1 MSRQPQITFIVTA
14 DTRQAMSGFQNLTG
28 AITGGVFKGGLALK
42 AFDAGLGLIQN
53 SVRSLT
59 NSIAAATETQLK
71 TISATATLSSLGG
84 IGYEK
89 AQTAVEE
96 LNNALAKS
104 AASLPGV
111 TDDYKRLAQGF
122 SSSLID
128 AFKDPSGTLN
138 IEGWKNATKDLSE
151 NFGALTA
158 ATTRDAGNTT
168 LALNKA
174 LGGAS
179 TASLR
184 QIAFFEQ
191 NKAVLDEIDKALK
204 KENAKSLNDVSIETR
219 VKILTAAS
227 QKLITDDFKKAAGES
242 VDGLIQNFNTALF
255 DPGSGIFGI
264 MRDLQPDMKGTQSV
278 FSAYNETLKLIVGSD
293 GVLFGIGKIL
303 NQLGFQLDPM
313 KVIFDGLTRFNAGI
327 SQVSSL
333 VNDISNFVEQTGT
346 KNATVLQS
354 GLKALF
360 GRFLGIV
367 PDFKMPGVST
377 RDDYKSP
384 STGLKPILDM
394 GAKIS
399 VGDIAAKVKDRI
411 GGMVD
416 SVFNK
421 ISEAVQTAKIIVN
434 SKEFITG
441 VTLIK
446 RVFARVIIEDFLPGL
461 INLGADLA
469 ILIADAITG
478 LVIKPNAGDNAVIA
492 SAFDKALSKIDY
504 GKLREAITKIIFTAV
519 KINVAISF
527 AGMTFAGLS
536 TQVAGI
542 VSLAILTPLR
552 GALVAGLLNY
562 GVPLA
567 AAIIVPMQT
576 AFAGIGGTV
585 AVATV
590 VVGRQLVAMISGIIP
605 ALGGGLFA
613 GGLVTAGG
621 LIAATTGSL
630 YLAARLMGASNEDI
644 ASAAGN
650 WATEASALT
659 GIKIDG
665 IGSAFTA
672 GFEIIRLSVAERL
685 SQLGTETGGEINN
698 IWDLVKACF
707 GGWGS
712 LIQTG
717 FDSIYNS
724 VIISI
729 ADIRSNFSLWL
740 SGIKNYIQSAFEGF
754 ISSFQNI
761 TTSVQSRI
769 NTFVKLVVDIWD
781 NIVKAIQNAGLQ
793 LQNSLRKLPV
803 IGGFIPSASP
813 SPAVSPKPAT
823 PTSPATSPQSPG
835 LLNQVLNLFSPKPKY
850 AGQNIKYIQSFL
862 EAVKTEAKNSP
873 GASLVVANSNE
884 VIIPKQSL
892 PKIFNT
898 VVRPPINSNPNSSDT
913 SVTDSIFSSLV
924 NSVENNYL
932 NSIKKINSPVNAINS
947 INSIKKI
954 NSPVNAIN
962 AINSVNPINSVNSV
976 NKKLSSLANSVQSN
990 LNSAN
995 NFDSINNSIS
1005 INRQQKFNTAI
1016 ATAPN
1021 APVSTVAV
1029 ANQSD
1034 SRLPQSVVIKQESG
1048 GRSLNIESINVS
1060 ITNSQPSQPLSAHD
1074 ISQQLGE
1081 LLRYELSKLL

>member
-96 LNNALAKS
+96 LNNSLAKS

-128 AFKDPSGTLN
+128 AFKDPKGILRV
-138 IEGWKNATKDLSE
+138 EEWKNATKSLAE

-158 ATTRDAGNTT
+158 STTKDAGNTT

-179 TASLR
+179 TSELR

-191 NKAVLDEIDKALK
+191 NRAVLDEIDKALK
-204 KENAKSLNDVSIETR
+204 QENAKSLRDVSIETR
-219 VKILTAAS
+219 VKILSAAS

-255 DPGSGIFGI
+255 DPSSGIFGI

-278 FSAYNETLKLIVGSD
+278 FSAYNESLKLIVGSD

-313 KVIFDGLTRFNAGI
+313 KVIFDGLTKFNAGI

-333 VNDISNFVEQTGT
+333 VNDISNFVEQTGAR
-346 KNATVLQS
+346 NATVLQS
-354 GLKALF
+354 GIKALF

-384 STGLKPILDM
+384 SAGLKPILDM

-421 ISEAVQTAKIIVN
+421 ISEAVQTAKIIV
-434 SKEFITG
+434 SSEEFITG

-492 SAFDKALSKIDY
+492 SAFGKALSKIDY

-567 AAIIVPMQT
+567 AAIIVPIQT
-576 AFAGIGGTV
+576 AFAGIGAGIMTAAAATGT
-585 AVATV
+585 A
-590 VVGRQLVAMISGIIP
+590 LSGIFSGIVP
-605 ALGGGLFA
+605 ALMA
-613 GGLVTAGG
+613 GGLVTAG
-621 LIAATTGSL
+621 AAIGVTAGSL
-630 YLAARLMGASNEDI
+630 YLAARLMGASNKDI
-644 ASAAGN
+644 AYAASG
-650 WATEASALT
+650 WAQEASALT
-659 GIKIDG
+659 GIKVDG
-665 IGSAFTA
+665 IGSAIAA
-672 GFEIIRLSVAERL
+672 GFNIIGLSIL
-685 SQLGTETGGEINN
+685 
-698 IWDLVKACF
+698 
-707 GGWGS
+707 
-712 LIQTG
+712 TG
-717 FDSIYNS
+717 FDAVYNS
-724 VIISI
+724 TITSI
-729 ADIRSNFSLWL
+729 ADIRSNFSIWL
-740 SGIKNYIQSAFEGF
+740 SGIKKDAQSAFNSF
-754 ISSFQNI
+754 ISSFQNL

-769 NTFVKLVVDIWD
+769 NTFVKLVVNIWD

-793 LQNSLRKLPV
+793 IQNSLRKLPV
-803 IGGFIPSASP
+803 IGGFIPSSSP
-813 SPAVSPKPAT
+813 SPAVSPVSKPAT
-823 PTSPATSPQSPG
+823 ATATSPQSPG

-862 EAVKTEAKNSP
+862 EAVKTETRNSP
-873 GASLVVANSNE
+873 SAALVVANSNE
-884 VIIPKQSL
+884 IIIPKQSL
-892 PKIFNT
+892 PRIFNT
-898 VVRPPINSNPNSSDT
+898 VVRQPINSNSNLSDT

-924 NSVENNYL
+924 NSVQNNYL
-932 NSIKKINSPVNAINS
+932 NSIKKINSPVNTINSINS

-962 AINSVNPINSVNSV
+962 AI
-976 NKKLSSLANSVQSN
+976 LANSVQSN

-1016 ATAPN
+1016 ATTPK

-1029 ANQSD
+1029 ANQQKD
-1034 SRLPQSVVIKQESG
+1034 SRLPQSVVIKQES